1 MLEVEIIIFLVMI
14 IINNDVRTPMMQGV
28 ASHTQGGD
36 ALEATTERGSPGLEV
51 VFHFGN
57 DDGDTIKMKMMIYDD
72 NSSLNEDLTEGLY
85 RAEGRREAGAI
96 RGALPSRQSR

>member
-36 ALEATTERGSPGLEV
+36 ALEATTERGSPGLRWIV
-51 VFHFGN
+51 ILATMMV
-57 DDGDTIKMKMMIYDD
+57 TQSMTMMIYDD

-96 RGALPSRQSR
+96 RGVLPSRQSR

>member
-14 IINNDVRTPMMQGV
+14 IINNDVCTPMMQGV

-51 VFHFGN
+51 DFHFGN
-57 DDGDTIKMKMMIYDD
+57 DDGDTLNDNDD
-72 NSSLNEDLTEGLY
+72 LG
-85 RAEGRREAGAI
+85 
-96 RGALPSRQSR
+96 

>member
-51 VFHFGN
+51 VMMV
-57 DDGDTIKMKMMIYDD
+57 TQSMTMMIYDD
-72 NSSLNEDLTEGLY
+72 NFSLNEDLTEGFEDGDSQDEKTNENKDMRDAWNGPL
-85 RAEGRREAGAI
+85 E
-96 RGALPSRQSR
+96 

>member
-1 MLEVEIIIFLVMI
+1 
-14 IINNDVRTPMMQGV
+14 MMQGV

-57 DDGDTIKMKMMIYDD
+57 DDGDTIKMKTMIYDD
-72 NSSLNEDLTEGLY
+72 NFSLNEDLTEGLY

>member
-1 MLEVEIIIFLVMI
+1 MLEVEIIILLVMI

-51 VFHFGN
+51 VMMVTHSM
-57 DDGDTIKMKMMIYDD
+57 TMMI
-72 NSSLNEDLTEGLY
+72 
-85 RAEGRREAGAI
+85 
-96 RGALPSRQSR
+96 